1 MLFAGLT
8 VAWLSAYAVAVDR
21 VSLVLRRPLVR
32 RALDAVTGVVLV
44 ALGLRLAT
52 ERR

>member
-1 MLFAGLT
+1 MTF
-8 VAWLSAYAVAVDR
+8 VWLSAYAAVVER
-21 VSLVLRRPLVR
+21 AGETLRRPAIR